1 MVKEI
6 SRDTKNRME
15 KVIEDFRHKLATVRP
30 GRASTSLLDNISIE
44 YYGSP
49 TPLNQVATIHA
60 PEASMLTV
68 QPFDP
73 SLINDIEKAL
83 RTSEL
88 GVNPSNDGKLIRIPI
103 PPLTEERRKQM
114 VKVVHEMA
122 EDHKTALRNVR
133 RDSNDKL
140 KKALKDKTIS
150 EDEEKG
156 GLDEVQKLTDLH
168 VSKIGDLAKYKEHE
182 ILKVSTRPHGLKY
195 VAIEAPEN
203 TEGRSADPFFSVF
216 SGASVAKAS
225 ISSLSVPS

>member
-6 SRDTKNRME
+6 SKDTKSRME
-15 KVIEDFRHKLATVRP
+15 KVIEDFRHKLTTVRT
-30 GRASTSLLDNISIE
+30 GRASTSLLDNISVE

-49 TPLNQVATIHA
+49 MPLNQVATVHA

-83 RTSEL
+83 RSSEL
-88 GVNPSNDGKLIRIPI
+88 NVNPSNDGKLIRIPI

-122 EDHKTALRNVR
+122 EDHKTALRNIR

-140 KKALKDKTIS
+140 KKALKDKAIS

-168 VSKIGDLAKYKEHE
+168 VTRIGDLAKHKEDE
-182 ILKVSTRPHGLKY
+182 IMKV
-195 VAIEAPEN
+195 
-203 TEGRSADPFFSVF
+203 
-216 SGASVAKAS
+216 
-225 ISSLSVPS
+225 

>member
-1 MVKEI
+1 MVKEV
-6 SRDTKNRME
+6 SKETRSRME
-15 KVIEDFRHKLATVRP
+15 KVIEDFRHKLATVRT
-30 GRASTSLLDNISIE
+30 GRASTSLLDNISVE
-44 YYGSP
+44 YYGTP

-83 RTSEL
+83 RASEL

-122 EDHKTALRNVR
+122 EDHKTAL
-133 RDSNDKL
+133 
-140 KKALKDKTIS
+140 KDKAIS

-168 VSKIGDLAKYKEHE
+168 VGKIGDLAKSKEDE
-182 ILKVSTRPHGLKY
+182 ILKV
-195 VAIEAPEN
+195 
-203 TEGRSADPFFSVF
+203 
-216 SGASVAKAS
+216 
-225 ISSLSVPS
+225 